1 MTYYNKLLKSGLKPS
16 RRSVLKG
23 LAASAAAGTLAMP
36 TYVRAQTA
44 GKIKLGY
51 ISPTT
56 GPLAS
61 FGETDGYTLEKIRA
75 VLGGK
80 LAANNG
86 NTYEI
91 EILDRDS
98 QSNPNKSAE
107 IAGNLILND
116 EIQLLLPAST
126 TDTILPAAEQA
137 ELYETPCLSSGAP
150 WQAVIMPRGGD
161 KQSFNWTYHFFW
173 GLDEALNTFVG
184 LWNGLETN
192 KKVGMLFPQN
202 IDGET
207 WGNDQYG
214 LPVPT
219 KKAGYE
225 VFVPGYFQPRT
236 NDFSAQIAEF
246 KKNDCDIVGGITY
259 PDDLKTFVTQ
269 CNQQGFKPKAVTVAA
284 ALLFPSSVEAMGPLG
299 NGMSSEVWWTPAF
312 PFKSSLTGE
321 TSQQL
326 ADQWET
332 DTKKQWTQP
341 LGYSHALLEVAIDVL
356 KRSSD
361 PTDRES
367 VRDALAATDLE
378 SLVGHIKFD
387 GSVHKNVC
395 KTPIFGGQWVKGEKW
410 PYDLKIV
417 DNSVNQLFQPQQKIQ
432 PIQWP

>member
-1 MTYYNKLLKSGLKPS
+1 MTYYNRIVKSDLKPS

-23 LAASAAAGTLAMP
+23 LAASAAASTLAMP

-61 FGETDGYTLEKIRA
+61 FGETDGYTLTKIRA

-80 LAANNG
+80 LTANNG

-207 WGNDQYG
+207 WGNDSYG

-246 KKNDCDIVGGITY
+246 KKNNCEIIGGITY

-326 ADQWET
+326 ADQWEA

-356 KRSSD
+356 KRASD
-361 PTDRES
+361 PTNRES
-367 VRDALAATDLE
+367 VRDAVAATDLE

-387 GSVHKNVC
+387 GAVHKNVC

>member
-1 MTYYNKLLKSGLKPS
+1 MTYYNRIVKSGLKPS

-61 FGETDGYTLEKIRA
+61 FGETDGYTLQKIRA

-80 LAANNG
+80 LTANNG

-184 LWNGLETN
+184 
-192 KKVGMLFPQN
+192 
-202 IDGET
+202 
-207 WGNDQYG
+207 
-214 LPVPT
+214 
-219 KKAGYE
+219 
-225 VFVPGYFQPRT
+225 
-236 NDFSAQIAEF
+236 
-246 KKNDCDIVGGITY
+246 
-259 PDDLKTFVTQ
+259 
-269 CNQQGFKPKAVTVAA
+269 
-284 ALLFPSSVEAMGPLG
+284 SVERAGDQQEGRHAVPAEHRRRDLG
-299 NGMSSEVWWTPAF
+299 
-312 PFKSSLTGE
+312 
-321 TSQQL
+321 
-326 ADQWET
+326 
-332 DTKKQWTQP
+332 
-341 LGYSHALLEVAIDVL
+341 
-356 KRSSD
+356 
-361 PTDRES
+361 
-367 VRDALAATDLE
+367 
-378 SLVGHIKFD
+378 
-387 GSVHKNVC
+387 
-395 KTPIFGGQWVKGEKW
+395 
-410 PYDLKIV
+410 
-417 DNSVNQLFQPQQKIQ
+417 
-432 PIQWP
+432 

>member
-1 MTYYNKLLKSGLKPS
+1 MYYNKLVKSGLRPS
-16 RRSVLKG
+16 RRTVLKG
-23 LAASAAAGTLAMP
+23 LGAAAGTLALP
-36 TYVRAQTA
+36 GYVRAQTA
-44 GKIKLGY
+44 GTIKVGY

-56 GPLAS
+56 GPLAL
-61 FGETDGYTLEKIRA
+61 FGETDGYTLDKIRA
-75 VLGGK
+75 FLGGK
-80 LAANNG
+80 LESSNG
-86 NTYEI
+86 KTYAI

-98 QSNPNKSAE
+98 QSNPNKSSE

-116 EIQLLLPAST
+116 EVQLLLPAST

-150 WQAVIMPRGGD
+150 WQAVVMPRGGAEA
-161 KQSFNWTYHFFW
+161 SFDWTYHFFW

-184 LWNGLETN
+184 LWNGLDTN

-207 WGNDQYG
+207 WGNDSYG

-219 KKAGYE
+219 RAAGYE
-225 VFVPGYFQPRT
+225 VVVPGYFQPRT

-246 KKNDCDIVGGITY
+246 KKQNCEIIGGITY

-284 ALLFPSSVEAMGPLG
+284 ALLFPGGVEAMGPLG

-312 PFKSSLTGE
+312 PFKSSLTGQV
-321 TSQQL
+321 SRDL
-326 ADQWET
+326 AVQWEA
-332 DTKKQWTQP
+332 DTKRQWTQP
-341 LGYSHALLEVAIDVL
+341 LGYSHGLLEVAIDVL
-356 KRSSD
+356 KRAAD
-361 PTDRES
+361 PLDRES
-367 VRDALAATDLE
+367 VRDAVAATDLQ

-387 GSVHKNVC
+387 GSTHKNVC

-417 DNSVNQLFQPQQKIQ
+417 DNTVNQLFEPEQKIQ
-432 PIQWP
+432 PISW

>member
-1 MTYYNKLLKSGLKPS
+1 MTYYNRIVKSGLKPS

-23 LAASAAAGTLAMP
+23 LAASAAAGALAMP

-61 FGETDGYTLEKIRA
+61 FGETDGYTLQKIRA

-80 LAANNG
+80 LTANNG

-207 WGNDQYG
+207 WGNDSYG

-246 KKNDCDIVGGITY
+246 KKNNCEIIGGITY

-321 TSQQL
+321 TSRQL
-326 ADQWET
+326 AEQWEA

-356 KRSSD
+356 KRASD
-361 PTDRES
+361 PTNRES

-387 GSVHKNVC
+387 GAVHKNVC

>member
-1 MTYYNKLLKSGLKPS
+1 MTYYNRIVKSGLTPS

-61 FGETDGYTLEKIRA
+61 FGETDGYTLQKIRA

-80 LAANNG
+80 LTANNG

-207 WGNDQYG
+207 WGNDSYG

-246 KKNDCDIVGGITY
+246 KKNNCEIIGGITY

-321 TSQQL
+321 TSRQL
-326 ADQWET
+326 ADQWEA

-356 KRSSD
+356 KRASD
-361 PTDRES
+361 PTNRES

-387 GSVHKNVC
+387 GAVHKNVC

-432 PIQWP
+432 PIQWA

>member
-1 MTYYNKLLKSGLKPS
+1 MTYYNRIVKSGLKPS

-23 LAASAAAGTLAMP
+23 LAAGTAVSALGMP

-61 FGETDGYTLEKIRA
+61 FGETDGYTLQKIRA

-80 LAANNG
+80 LTANNG

-207 WGNDQYG
+207 WGNDSYG

-246 KKNDCDIVGGITY
+246 KKNNCEIIGGITY

-321 TSQQL
+321 TSRQL
-326 ADQWET
+326 ADQWEA

-356 KRSSD
+356 KRASD
-361 PTDRES
+361 PTNRES

-387 GSVHKNVC
+387 GAVHKNVC

>member
-1 MTYYNKLLKSGLKPS
+1 MTYYNRIVKSGLKPS

-23 LAASAAAGTLAMP
+23 LAAGTAVSALGMP

-61 FGETDGYTLEKIRA
+61 FGETDGYTLQKIRA

-80 LAANNG
+80 LTANNG

-207 WGNDQYG
+207 WGNDSYG

-246 KKNDCDIVGGITY
+246 KKNNCEIIGGITY

-312 PFKSSLTGE
+312 PFKSSLTAE
-321 TSQQL
+321 TSRQL
-326 ADQWET
+326 ADQWEA

-356 KRSSD
+356 KRASD
-361 PTDRES
+361 PTNRES

-387 GSVHKNVC
+387 GAVHKNVC

-432 PIQWP
+432 PIQWA